1 MASNSRRWLIFLP
14 VAILA
19 LWSTVA
25 KADGLGDWTASQSC
39 ATGNVNVVENSIIIT
54 GPDGGGCQGANWV
67 KIETTIPEGVNS
79 VSFTWS
85 YWTSDGW
92 VYDPPQYGVNGVYT
106 SLTQLNQA
114 TGFRTVQVTAGDI
127 FTFRQYSIDSCCQ
140 PGHLTISDLSLWE
153 FTTTFTTPTT
163 TTTTTI
169 APTTTVPATST
180 TTTTVPETST
190 SSTSTTTSTTST
202 STTSTTTTTTTSTS
216 IPQTT
221 TSSSTTSTSVL
232 QTTTTEST
240 TTTTQPP
247 PVPTPVTQPQISEP
261 EPVEP
266 SVPEEPEITETGTT
280 STSIEEAM
288 PEETLPEE
296 TTTTVEEVTTTTEE
310 VTTTTEAPVED
321 TTTVEPNLEP
331 DSEPLAEEEV
341 TALIAEATT
350 VEELQAALEELT
362 PEQVEQVVDQILA
375 QEEPPT
381 PEQAVAL
388 ATSPEVL
395 SVVSPQQAVEIFE
408 SLDVTELSTEEKDA
422 VTEAVQSAPLEVRQ
436 AFEETI
442 DIFSDDFGD
451 YVPLGST
458 VPVDTR
464 RTLIAVA
471 AGATTVAVSSRR
483 R

>member
-1 MASNSRRWLIFLP
+1 MGRSSRWIIFLP

-25 KADGLGDWTASQSC
+25 KADGLGDWTVSQSC
-39 ATGNVNVVENSIIIT
+39 ATGNVNVVENSIVIT
-54 GPDGGGCQGANWV
+54 GPDGGWCQGANWV
-67 KIETTIPEGVNS
+67 KIETTIPEDVDTI
-79 VSFTWS
+79 SFTWS
-85 YWTSDGW
+85 YWTADGW
-92 VYDPPQYGVNGVYT
+92 VYDPPEYGVNGVYT
-106 SLTQLNQA
+106 LLTRLNQA
-114 TGFRTVQVTAGDI
+114 TGSLTVDVTAGDI

-153 FTTTFTTPTT
+153 FTTTSTIPTT
-163 TTTTTI
+163 TI
-169 APTTTVPATST
+169 VTTTVPETTAPAT
-180 TTTTVPETST
+180 TTTSTTVPETST

-202 STTSTTTTTTTSTS
+202 LTTSTTSTTTT
-216 IPQTT
+216 
-221 TSSSTTSTSVL
+221 SSTL
-232 QTTTTEST
+232 
-240 TTTTQPP
+240 PA
-247 PVPTPVTQPQISEP
+247 
-261 EPVEP
+261 PVEIY
-266 SVPEEPEITETGTT
+266 VPEEPEITETGTT
-280 STSIEEAM
+280 TTVEEEPI
-288 PEETLPEE
+288 PEVTLPEE
-296 TTTTVEEVTTTTEE
+296 TTTTVEEETTTTEE
-310 VTTTTEAPVED
+310 VTTTSEAPEET

-331 DSEPLAEEEV
+331 DLEPLAEEEV

-350 VEELQAALEELT
+350 VEELQTALEELT
-362 PEQVEQVVDQILA
+362 PEQVEQVVDQILE

-408 SLDVTELSTEEKDA
+408 SLDVAEISEEEKTA

-451 YVPLGST
+451 YVPLGSA

-471 AGATTVAVSSRR
+471 AGATAVAVSSRR
-483 R
+483 P

>member
-1 MASNSRRWLIFLP
+1 MGRSSRWIIFVP
-14 VAILA
+14 VALLA

-39 ATGNVNVVENSIIIT
+39 ATGSVNVVEDSIVIT
-54 GPDGGGCQGANWV
+54 GPDGGGCQGVNWV

-85 YWTSDGW
+85 YWTADGW
-92 VYDPPQYGVNGVYT
+92 VYDPPEYGVNGAYT
-106 SLTQLNQA
+106 LLTRLNQA
-114 TGFRTVQVTAGDI
+114 TGSLTVEVTAGDI

-153 FTTTFTTPTT
+153 FTTTSTTPTT
-163 TTTTTI
+163 TI
-169 APTTTVPATST
+169 V
-180 TTTTVPETST
+180 TTTVPETT
-190 SSTSTTTSTTST
+190 VPVTVTTTTTLPETSTTST
-202 STTSTTTTTTTSTS
+202 STTTTSTTTTTSSTTTTTTTS
-216 IPQTT
+216 
-221 TSSSTTSTSVL
+221 STL
-232 QTTTTEST
+232 
-240 TTTTQPP
+240 PA
-247 PVPTPVTQPQISEP
+247 
-261 EPVEP
+261 PVEIY
-266 SVPEEPEITETGTT
+266 VPEEPEITETGTT
-280 STSIEEAM
+280 TTVEEEPI
-288 PEETLPEE
+288 PEVTLPEE
-296 TTTTVEEVTTTTEE
+296 TTTTVEEVTTITEE
-310 VTTTTEAPVED
+310 VTTTSEAPEET

-331 DSEPLAEEEV
+331 DLEPLAEEEV

-362 PEQVEQVVDQILA
+362 PEQVEQVVDQILE

-381 PEQAVAL
+381 AEQAVAL

-408 SLDVTELSTEEKDA
+408 SLDVAELGEEEKTA

-451 YVPLGST
+451 YVPLGSA

-471 AGATTVAVSSRR
+471 AGATAIAVSSRKP
-483 R
+483 

>member
-1 MASNSRRWLIFLP
+1 MASNSRRWIIFVP
-14 VAILA
+14 VALLA

-39 ATGNVNVVENSIIIT
+39 ATGHVNVVEDSIVIT

-67 KIETTIPEGVNS
+67 KIETTIPEDVDTI
-79 VSFTWS
+79 SFTWS
-85 YWTSDGW
+85 YWTADGW
-92 VYDPPQYGVNGVYT
+92 VYDPPQYAVNGAYT
-106 SLTQLNQA
+106 LLTQLNQA
-114 TGFRTVQVTAGDI
+114 TGSLTVEVTAGDI

-153 FTTTFTTPTT
+153 FTTTSTTPTT
-163 TTTTTI
+163 TI
-169 APTTTVPATST
+169 VTTTVPETTVPVTST
-180 TTTTVPETST
+180 TSTTVPETST

-202 STTSTTTTTTTSTS
+202 STTSTTTTTTTST
-216 IPQTT
+216 
-221 TSSSTTSTSVL
+221 
-232 QTTTTEST
+232 TTTTIPQPQTEPEPTPPLTTTTEPEST
-240 TTTTQPP
+240 TTTE
-247 PVPTPVTQPQISEP
+247 V
-261 EPVEP
+261 
-266 SVPEEPEITETGTT
+266 
-280 STSIEEAM
+280 
-288 PEETLPEE
+288 TLPEE
-296 TTTTVEEVTTTTEE
+296 TTTTVEEETTTTEE
-310 VTTTTEAPVED
+310 VTTTSEAPEET

-331 DSEPLAEEEV
+331 DLEPLAEEEV

-350 VEELQAALEELT
+350 TEELVSALEELS
-362 PEQVEQVVDQILA
+362 PKQVEQVVDQILE

-388 ATSPEVL
+388 ATSPEAL

-408 SLDVTELSTEEKDA
+408 SLDVAELGEEEKTA

-451 YVPLGST
+451 YVPLGSA

-471 AGATTVAVSSRR
+471 AGATAIAVSSRKP
-483 R
+483 

>member
-39 ATGNVNVVENSIIIT
+39 ATGHVNVVENSIVIT
-54 GPDGGGCQGANWV
+54 GPDGGGCGGANWV
-67 KIETTIPEGVNS
+67 KIETTIPEDVNTI
-79 VSFTWS
+79 SFTWS
-85 YWTSDGW
+85 YWTADGW

-106 SLTQLNQA
+106 LLTQLNQA
-114 TGFRTVQVTAGDI
+114 TGSRTVEVTAGDI

-153 FTTTFTTPTT
+153 FTTTSTTPTT
-163 TTTTTI
+163 TI
-169 APTTTVPATST
+169 VTTTVPETTVPVTTTTST
-180 TTTTVPETST
+180 TVLETST

-202 STTSTTTTTTTSTS
+202 STTSTTSTTTTS
-216 IPQTT
+216 
-221 TSSSTTSTSVL
+221 STL
-232 QTTTTEST
+232 
-240 TTTTQPP
+240 PA
-247 PVPTPVTQPQISEP
+247 
-261 EPVEP
+261 PVEIY
-266 SVPEEPEITETGTT
+266 VPEEPEITETGTT
-280 STSIEEAM
+280 TTVEEEPI
-288 PEETLPEE
+288 PEVTPPEE
-296 TTTTVEEVTTTTEE
+296 TTTTVEEETTTTEE
-310 VTTTTEAPVED
+310 VTTTSEAHKET
-321 TTTVEPNLEP
+321 TTTVEQNLEP
-331 DSEPLAEEEV
+331 DLEPLAEEEV

-350 VEELQAALEELT
+350 TEELVSALEELS

-408 SLDVTELSTEEKDA
+408 SLDVAELDEEEKTA

-451 YVPLGST
+451 YVPLGSV

-471 AGATTVAVSSRR
+471 AGATAIAVSSRKP
-483 R
+483 

>member
-1 MASNSRRWLIFLP
+1 MVKSRWLIFVP

-39 ATGNVNVVENSIIIT
+39 ATGSVNVVENSIVIT
-54 GPDGGGCQGANWV
+54 GPDGGGCGGANWV

-85 YWTSDGW
+85 YWTADGW

-106 SLTQLNQA
+106 LLTQLNQA
-114 TGFRTVQVTAGDI
+114 TGSRTVEVTAGDI

-153 FTTTFTTPTT
+153 FTTTSTTPTT
-163 TTTTTI
+163 TI
-169 APTTTVPATST
+169 VTTTVPETTVPVTST
-180 TTTTVPETST
+180 TTTTVPET
-190 SSTSTTTSTTST
+190 TTTSTTTTT
-202 STTSTTTTTTTSTS
+202 SSTTTTTTTSSTLPAPVE
-216 IPQTT
+216 IYVPVEPEETT
-221 TSSSTTSTSVL
+221 TS
-232 QTTTTEST
+232 TTEL
-240 TTTTQPP
+240 
-247 PVPTPVTQPQISEP
+247 
-261 EPVEP
+261 VE
-266 SVPEEPEITETGTT
+266 EEPI
-280 STSIEEAM
+280 

-296 TTTTVEEVTTTTEE
+296 TTTTVEEETI
-310 VTTTTEAPVED
+310 TTEAPEET
-321 TTTVEPNLEP
+321 TTTVEPDLEP
-331 DSEPLAEEEV
+331 DLEPLAEEEV

-350 VEELQAALEELT
+350 VEELQTALEELT

-395 SVVSPQQAVEIFE
+395 LVVSPQQAVEIFE
-408 SLDVTELSTEEKDA
+408 SLDVAELGEEEKDA

-451 YVPLGST
+451 YVPLGSA

-471 AGATTVAVSSRR
+471 AGATAIAVSSRKQ
-483 R
+483 

>member
-1 MASNSRRWLIFLP
+1 MP

-39 ATGNVNVVENSIIIT
+39 ATGSVNVVENSIVIT
-54 GPDGGGCQGANWV
+54 GPDGGGCGGANWV

-85 YWTSDGW
+85 YWTADGW
-92 VYDPPQYGVNGVYT
+92 VYDPPQYGVNGAYT
-106 SLTQLNQA
+106 LLTQLNQA
-114 TGFRTVQVTAGDI
+114 TGSLTVEVTAGDI

-153 FTTTFTTPTT
+153 FTTTSTTPTT
-163 TTTTTI
+163 TI
-169 APTTTVPATST
+169 VTTTVLETTVPVTST

-190 SSTSTTTSTTST
+190 TSTSTTTT
-202 STTSTTTTTTTSTS
+202 STTTTTPSTTTTTTTSSTLPAPVE
-216 IPQTT
+216 IYVPVEPEETT
-221 TSSSTTSTSVL
+221 TSTT
-232 QTTTTEST
+232 
-240 TTTTQPP
+240 
-247 PVPTPVTQPQISEP
+247 
-261 EPVEP
+261 EPVE
-266 SVPEEPEITETGTT
+266 EEPI
-280 STSIEEAM
+280 

-296 TTTTVEEVTTTTEE
+296 TSTTVEEE
-310 VTTTTEAPVED
+310 TTTTEAPEET

-331 DSEPLAEEEV
+331 NLEPLAEEEV
-341 TALIAEATT
+341 LALIAESTT
-350 VEELQAALEELT
+350 VEELQEALEGLT
-362 PEQVEQVVDQILA
+362 PEQVEQVVDQILE

-395 SVVSPQQAVEIFE
+395 SVVTPQQAVEIFE
-408 SLDVTELSTEEKDA
+408 SLDIAEISEEEKTA
-422 VTEAVQSAPLEVRQ
+422 VTEAVQSAPVEVRQ
-436 AFEETI
+436 AFEDTI

-451 YVPLGST
+451 YVPLGSA

-471 AGATTVAVSSRR
+471 AGTATVAASQRR

>member
-1 MASNSRRWLIFLP
+1 MVKSRWIIFAP
-14 VAILA
+14 VALIA
-19 LWSTVA
+19 LWSTVV
-25 KADGLGDWTASQSC
+25 KADALGDWTASQSC
-39 ATGNVNVVENSIIIT
+39 LNSGSVEVINNSILIN
-54 GPDGGGCQGANWV
+54 GPDGNGCSGKPHWT
-67 KIETTIPEGVNS
+67 KIETTIPNGVNS

-85 YWTSDGW
+85 YWTYDGAW
-92 VYDPPQYGVNGVYT
+92 YDPPQYGVNGAYT
-106 SLTQLNQA
+106 QLTMSSQASGSLTVN
-114 TGFRTVQVTAGDI
+114 VVAGDV
-127 FTFRQYSIDSCCQ
+127 FTFRQYSTDTCCQ
-140 PGHLTISDLSLWE
+140 PGHLTISNLSLWE
-153 FTTTFTTPTT
+153 FTTTSTTPTT
-163 TTTTTI
+163 TTTTT
-169 APTTTVPATST
+169 TVLETTVPVTNP

-202 STTSTTTTTTTSTS
+202 STTSTTTTTTTST
-216 IPQTT
+216 
-221 TSSSTTSTSVL
+221 
-232 QTTTTEST
+232 TTTTVPQPQPEPEPIPPLTTTTEEEST
-240 TTTTQPP
+240 TTTE
-247 PVPTPVTQPQISEP
+247 V
-261 EPVEP
+261 
-266 SVPEEPEITETGTT
+266 
-280 STSIEEAM
+280 
-288 PEETLPEE
+288 TLPEE

-310 VTTTTEAPVED
+310 VTTTSEAPEET

-331 DSEPLAEEEV
+331 NLEPLAEEEV
-341 TALIAEATT
+341 LNLIAEATT
-350 VEELQAALEELT
+350 TEELVAVLEELT

-395 SVVSPQQAVEIFE
+395 SVISPQQAVEIFE

-422 VTEAVQSAPLEVRQ
+422 VTEAVQSAPVEVRQ
-436 AFEETI
+436 AFEDTI

-471 AGATTVAVSSRR
+471 AGATTIAVSSRR

>member
-1 MASNSRRWLIFLP
+1 MRSRWIIFVP

-39 ATGNVNVVENSIIIT
+39 ATGHVNVVENSIVIT
-54 GPDGGGCQGANWV
+54 GPDGGGCQGVNWV
-67 KIETTIPEGVNS
+67 KIETTIPEGVNTI
-79 VSFTWS
+79 SFTWS

-92 VYDPPQYGVNGVYT
+92 VYDPPEYGVNGVYT
-106 SLTQLNQA
+106 LLTRLNQA
-114 TGFRTVQVTAGDI
+114 TGSLTVEVTAGDI

-140 PGHLTISDLSLWE
+140 PGHLTISDHSLWE
-153 FTTTFTTPTT
+153 FTTTSTTPTT
-163 TTTTTI
+163 TI
-169 APTTTVPATST
+169 VTTTVPETTVPVT
-180 TTTTVPETST
+180 TTTSTIVQETST

-202 STTSTTTTTTTSTS
+202 STTSTTTTTTTS
-216 IPQTT
+216 
-221 TSSSTTSTSVL
+221 STL
-232 QTTTTEST
+232 
-240 TTTTQPP
+240 PA
-247 PVPTPVTQPQISEP
+247 
-261 EPVEP
+261 PVEIY
-266 SVPEEPEITETGTT
+266 VPEEPEITETGTT
-280 STSIEEAM
+280 TTVEEEPI
-288 PEETLPEE
+288 PEVTLPEE
-296 TTTTVEEVTTTTEE
+296 TTTTVEEETTTTEE
-310 VTTTTEAPVED
+310 VTTTSEAPEET
-321 TTTVEPNLEP
+321 TTTVEPDLEP
-331 DSEPLAEEEV
+331 DLEPLAEEEV

-350 VEELQAALEELT
+350 VEELQEALEELT

-381 PEQAVAL
+381 AEQAVAL

-408 SLDVTELSTEEKDA
+408 SLDVAELGEEEKTA

-451 YVPLGST
+451 YVPLGSS

-471 AGATTVAVSSRR
+471 AGATAIAVSSRKP
-483 R
+483 

>member
-1 MASNSRRWLIFLP
+1 MASNSRRWIIFVP

-39 ATGNVNVVENSIIIT
+39 ATGSVNVVENSIVIT
-54 GPDGGGCQGANWV
+54 GPDGGGCGGANWV

-79 VSFTWS
+79 VLFTWS
-85 YWTSDGW
+85 YWTADGW
-92 VYDPPQYGVNGVYT
+92 VYDPPQYGVNGAYT
-106 SLTQLNQA
+106 LLTQLNQA
-114 TGFRTVQVTAGDI
+114 TGSRTVEVTPGDI

-153 FTTTFTTPTT
+153 FTTTSTIPTT
-163 TTTTTI
+163 TITTTI
-169 APTTTVPATST
+169 APSTTVPVTST

-190 SSTSTTTSTTST
+190 TSTSTTTT
-202 STTSTTTTTTTSTS
+202 STTTTTSSTTTTTTTSSTLPAPVE
-216 IPQTT
+216 IYVPVEPEETT
-221 TSSSTTSTSVL
+221 TS
-232 QTTTTEST
+232 TTEL
-240 TTTTQPP
+240 
-247 PVPTPVTQPQISEP
+247 
-261 EPVEP
+261 VE
-266 SVPEEPEITETGTT
+266 EEPI
-280 STSIEEAM
+280 

-296 TTTTVEEVTTTTEE
+296 TSTTVEEE
-310 VTTTTEAPVED
+310 TTTTEAPEE
-321 TTTVEPNLEP
+321 TSTTVEPNLEP
-331 DSEPLAEEEV
+331 NLEPLAEEELE
-341 TALIAEATT
+341 ALIAEATT
-350 VEELQAALEELT
+350 VEELQTALEELT

-395 SVVSPQQAVEIFE
+395 SVVTPQQAVEIFE
-408 SLDVTELSTEEKDA
+408 SLDVAEISEEEKTA
-422 VTEAVQSAPLEVRQ
+422 ITEAVQSASVGVRQ
-436 AFEETI
+436 AFEDTI

-451 YVPLGST
+451 YVPLGSA

-471 AGATTVAVSSRR
+471 AGTATVAASQRR

>member
-1 MASNSRRWLIFLP
+1 MVKSRWLIFVP

-39 ATGNVNVVENSIIIT
+39 ATGNVNVVENSIVIT

-106 SLTQLNQA
+106 LLTQLNQA
-114 TGFRTVQVTAGDI
+114 TGSRTVEVTAGDI

-153 FTTTFTTPTT
+153 FTTTSTTPTT
-163 TTTTTI
+163 TIVTTTV
-169 APTTTVPATST
+169 PETTVPATT
-180 TTTTVPETST
+180 TTSTTVPETST

-202 STTSTTTTTTTSTS
+202 STTSTTSTTTTS
-216 IPQTT
+216 
-221 TSSSTTSTSVL
+221 STL
-232 QTTTTEST
+232 
-240 TTTTQPP
+240 PA
-247 PVPTPVTQPQISEP
+247 
-261 EPVEP
+261 PVEIY
-266 SVPEEPEITETGTT
+266 VPEEPEITETGTT
-280 STSIEEAM
+280 TTVEEE
-288 PEETLPEE
+288 PISEETLPEE
-296 TTTTVEEVTTTTEE
+296 TTTTVEEE
-310 VTTTTEAPVED
+310 TTTTEAPEET

-350 VEELQAALEELT
+350 VEELQTALEELT
-362 PEQVEQVVDQILA
+362 PEQVEQVVDQILE

-408 SLDVTELSTEEKDA
+408 SLDVAEISEEEKIA

-451 YVPLGST
+451 YVPLGSA

-471 AGATTVAVSSRR
+471 AGATAVAVSSRR
-483 R
+483 P

>member
-1 MASNSRRWLIFLP
+1 MASSSRRWLIFLP

-39 ATGNVNVVENSIIIT
+39 ATGHVNVVENSIVIT

-85 YWTSDGW
+85 YWTADGW

-106 SLTQLNQA
+106 LLTQLNQA
-114 TGFRTVQVTAGDI
+114 TGSRTVEVTAGDI

-153 FTTTFTTPTT
+153 FTTTSTTPTT
-163 TTTTTI
+163 TI
-169 APTTTVPATST
+169 VTTTVPETTVLVTST
-180 TTTTVPETST
+180 TTTTVPET
-190 SSTSTTTSTTST
+190 TTTSTTTTT
-202 STTSTTTTTTTSTS
+202 SSTTTTTTTSSTLPAPVE
-216 IPQTT
+216 IYVPVEPEETT
-221 TSSSTTSTSVL
+221 TS
-232 QTTTTEST
+232 TTEL
-240 TTTTQPP
+240 
-247 PVPTPVTQPQISEP
+247 IE
-261 EPVEP
+261 
-266 SVPEEPEITETGTT
+266 EEPI
-280 STSIEEAM
+280 

-296 TTTTVEEVTTTTEE
+296 TTTTVEEE
-310 VTTTTEAPVED
+310 TTTTEAPEE
-321 TTTVEPNLEP
+321 TTTTIEPDLEP
-331 DSEPLAEEEV
+331 DLEPLAEEEV

-350 VEELQAALEELT
+350 TEELVSALEELS
-362 PEQVEQVVDQILA
+362 PEQVEQVVDQILE

-408 SLDVTELSTEEKDA
+408 SLDVAELGEEEKTA

-451 YVPLGST
+451 YVPLGSA

-471 AGATTVAVSSRR
+471 AGATAVAVSSRKP
-483 R
+483 

>member
-1 MASNSRRWLIFLP
+1 MDSNSRRWLIFVP
-14 VAILA
+14 VALLA

-39 ATGNVNVVENSIIIT
+39 ATGSVNVVEDSIVIT

-85 YWTSDGW
+85 YWTADGW
-92 VYDPPQYGVNGVYT
+92 VYDPPQYGVNGAYT
-106 SLTQLNQA
+106 LLTQLNQA
-114 TGFRTVQVTAGDI
+114 TGSRTVEVTAGDI

-153 FTTTFTTPTT
+153 FTTTSTIPTT

-169 APTTTVPATST
+169 APSTTVPVTST

-202 STTSTTTTTTTSTS
+202 STTSTTTTTTTS
-216 IPQTT
+216 
-221 TSSSTTSTSVL
+221 STL
-232 QTTTTEST
+232 
-240 TTTTQPP
+240 PA
-247 PVPTPVTQPQISEP
+247 
-261 EPVEP
+261 PVEIY
-266 SVPEEPEITETGTT
+266 VPEEPEETMT
-280 STSIEEAM
+280 STTEPVEEEPI

-310 VTTTTEAPVED
+310 VTTTSEAPEET
-321 TTTVEPNLEP
+321 TTTVEPDLEPNLEP
-331 DSEPLAEEEV
+331 LADEEV
-341 TALIAEATT
+341 EALIAEATT
-350 VEELQAALEELT
+350 VEELQEALEELT
-362 PEQVEQVVDQILA
+362 PEQVEQVVDQILE

-381 PEQAVAL
+381 QEQAVAL

-395 SVVSPQQAVEIFE
+395 SVVTPQQAVEIFE
-408 SLDVTELSTEEKDA
+408 SLDVAEISEEQKTA

-451 YVPLGST
+451 YVPLGSA

-471 AGATTVAVSSRR
+471 AGTATVAASQRR

>member
-1 MASNSRRWLIFLP
+1 MASNSRRWIIFVP
-14 VAILA
+14 VALLA

-39 ATGNVNVVENSIIIT
+39 ATGHVNVVENSIVIT

-67 KIETTIPEGVNS
+67 KIETTIPEGVNTI
-79 VSFTWS
+79 SFTWS
-85 YWTSDGW
+85 YWTADGW

-106 SLTQLNQA
+106 LLTQLNQA
-114 TGFRTVQVTAGDI
+114 TGSLTVEVTAGDI

-153 FTTTFTTPTT
+153 FTTTSTTPTT
-163 TTTTTI
+163 TI
-169 APTTTVPATST
+169 VTTTVPETTVPVT
-180 TTTTVPETST
+180 TTTSTTVPETST

-202 STTSTTTTTTTSTS
+202 STTSTTSTTTTS
-216 IPQTT
+216 
-221 TSSSTTSTSVL
+221 STL
-232 QTTTTEST
+232 
-240 TTTTQPP
+240 PA
-247 PVPTPVTQPQISEP
+247 
-261 EPVEP
+261 PVEIY
-266 SVPEEPEITETGTT
+266 VPEEPEITETGTT
-280 STSIEEAM
+280 TTVEEEPI
-288 PEETLPEE
+288 PEVTLPEE
-296 TTTTVEEVTTTTEE
+296 TTTTVEEETTTTEE
-310 VTTTTEAPVED
+310 VTTTSEAPEET

-331 DSEPLAEEEV
+331 DLEPLAEEEV

-350 VEELQAALEELT
+350 VEELQEALKELT

-375 QEEPPT
+375 QEEPPS

-408 SLDVTELSTEEKDA
+408 SLDVAELGEEEKTA
-422 VTEAVQSAPLEVRQ
+422 VTEAVQSAPFEVRQ

-451 YVPLGST
+451 YVPLGSA

-471 AGATTVAVSSRR
+471 AGATAIAVSSRKP
-483 R
+483 

>member
-1 MASNSRRWLIFLP
+1 MRSRWLIFVP
-14 VAILA
+14 VALLA
-19 LWSTVA
+19 LWSSVA

-39 ATGNVNVVENSIIIT
+39 ATGNVNVVENSIVIT
-54 GPDGGGCQGANWV
+54 GPDSGGCQGANWV

-106 SLTQLNQA
+106 LLTQLNQA
-114 TGFRTVQVTAGDI
+114 TGSRTVEVTAGDI

-153 FTTTFTTPTT
+153 FTTTSTTPTT
-163 TTTTTI
+163 TIVTTTV
-169 APTTTVPATST
+169 PETTVPATT
-180 TTTTVPETST
+180 TTSTTVPETST

-202 STTSTTTTTTTSTS
+202 STTSTTSTTTTS
-216 IPQTT
+216 
-221 TSSSTTSTSVL
+221 STL
-232 QTTTTEST
+232 
-240 TTTTQPP
+240 PA
-247 PVPTPVTQPQISEP
+247 
-261 EPVEP
+261 PVEIY
-266 SVPEEPEITETGTT
+266 VPEEPEITETGTT
-280 STSIEEAM
+280 TTVEEE
-288 PEETLPEE
+288 PISEVTLPEE
-296 TTTTVEEVTTTTEE
+296 TTTTVEEETTTTEE
-310 VTTTTEAPVED
+310 VTTTSEAPEET

-331 DSEPLAEEEV
+331 DLEPLAEEEV

-350 VEELQAALEELT
+350 VEELQEALEELT
-362 PEQVEQVVDQILA
+362 PEQVEQVVDQILE

-408 SLDVTELSTEEKDA
+408 SLDVAEISEEEKTA

-451 YVPLGST
+451 YVPLGSA

-471 AGATTVAVSSRR
+471 AGATAVAVSSRR
-483 R
+483 P

>member
-1 MASNSRRWLIFLP
+1 VRGSRWIIFVP
-14 VAILA
+14 AAMLA

-39 ATGNVNVVENSIIIT
+39 ATGSVNVVEDSIIIT
-54 GPDGGGCQGANWV
+54 GPDGGGCQGINWV

-92 VYDPPQYGVNGVYT
+92 VYDPPQYGVNGAYT
-106 SLTQLNQA
+106 LLTQLNQA
-114 TGFRTVQVTAGDI
+114 TGSLTVEVTAGDI

-153 FTTTFTTPTT
+153 FTTTSTPQTTTSITTVPETTVPVTDTT
-163 TTTTTI
+163 TTTL
-169 APTTTVPATST
+169 
-180 TTTTVPETST
+180 PETST

-202 STTSTTTTTTTSTS
+202 STTTTTTTVPNTTTTSTTTTTSSTTTTTTTS
-216 IPQTT
+216 
-221 TSSSTTSTSVL
+221 STL
-232 QTTTTEST
+232 
-240 TTTTQPP
+240 PA
-247 PVPTPVTQPQISEP
+247 
-261 EPVEP
+261 PVEIY
-266 SVPEEPEITETGTT
+266 VPEEPEETTT
-280 STSIEEAM
+280 STTEPVEEEPI

-296 TTTTVEEVTTTTEE
+296 TTTTVEEETTTTEE
-310 VTTTTEAPVED
+310 VTTTSEAPEET
-321 TTTVEPNLEP
+321 TTTVEQNLEP
-331 DSEPLAEEEV
+331 DLEPLAEEEV
-341 TALIAEATT
+341 LALLAEATT
-350 VEELQAALEELT
+350 VEELQTALEELT
-362 PEQVEQVVDQILA
+362 PEQVEQVVDQILE

-408 SLDVTELSTEEKDA
+408 SLDVAELGEEEKTA

-451 YVPLGST
+451 YVPLGSV

-471 AGATTVAVSSRR
+471 AGATAIAVSSRR
-483 R
+483 P